1 MATGVIR
8 AIRFFAL
15 MAVLLAPT
23 GGAADEVPQDPALQA
38 CIDAAVDAVQ
48 TRYRAVRDLK
58 ARFSQVT
65 QSVALSGGPAP
76 DSLRTTGTVVFAKP
90 GRMRWSYEAPEPS
103 LMVTDGE
110 TLWLYD
116 PGQREAQKLALG
128 DSQYLAGAAIQ
139 FLLGEGD
146 IRRDFEVGAASCQ
159 ADGRRL
165 ELTPRQAASYEK
177 LHIRVDPDSGE
188 IDETT
193 VVDLFGNATTVT
205 FEDLQ
210 ANLDPPASL
219 FRFEPPPGV
228 QVLDLGVGP
237 AGD

>member
-8 AIRFFAL
+8 AIQVFAL
-15 MAVLLAPT
+15 AGVLLAPAS
-23 GGAADEVPQDPALQA
+23 GGADEVPEDPALQA
-38 CIDAAVDAVQ
+38 CIDSAVDAVQ
-48 TRYRAVRDLK
+48 TRYRTVRDLK

-76 DSLRTTGTVVFAKP
+76 DSLRSTGTVVFAKP

-103 LMVTDGE
+103 LLVTDGA

-116 PGQREAQKLALG
+116 PGQREVQKLALG
-128 DSQYLAGAAIQ
+128 DSPYLAGAAIQ

-146 IRRDFEVGAASCQ
+146 IRRDFEVSAESCQ

-165 ELTPRQAASYEK
+165 ELTPRESASYEK
-177 LHIRVDPDSGE
+177 LRIRVDPDSGE

-193 VVDLFGNATTVT
+193 VIDLFGNATTVT

-228 QVLDLGVGP
+228 QILELGVGQG
-237 AGD
+237 GD